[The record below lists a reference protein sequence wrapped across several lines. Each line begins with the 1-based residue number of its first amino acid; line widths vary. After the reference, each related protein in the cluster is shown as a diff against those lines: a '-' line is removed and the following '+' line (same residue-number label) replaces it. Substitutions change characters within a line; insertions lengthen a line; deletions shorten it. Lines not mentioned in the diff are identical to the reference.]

1 MRTKDDMLKVVREKR
16 QPGAYGG
23 IPPDTR
29 DYIFMEAIIDVRD
42 ILNEINWNMRRERTP
57 KQKDQ

>member
-1 MRTKDDMLKVVREKR
+1 MRTKDDILKVVREKR

-29 DYIFMEAIIDVRD
+29 DYILMEAIIDIRN
-42 ILNEINWNMRRERTP
+42 ILNEINWNMRRGKEE
-57 KQKDQ
+57 KGG